1 MSSEEKESKE
11 NAQGLL
17 KKVTQMIEEPE
28 KQEPPMPQ
36 EPKKE
41 VPAKKK
47 TAVRERALITYLA
60 LLFGVAFI
68 LVLLSFVM
76 QQRDISQAHK
86 NTSNALSRAEQLQD
100 DNRDLAEKLQEV
112 EEELEDYQYD
122 NEELE
127 DTIAEMNKKLLDKDQ
142 EISNLKE
149 EIQKAAAKPQ
159 QTPDAYELLLQAQ
172 KALQEEKT
180 AEFRAAMDKLAAQK
194 DTLGTSGKAL
204 YEELLAAMPKEQ

>member
-1 MSSEEKESKE
+1 MSSEEKENKE
-11 NAQGLL
+11 LSHGLL

-28 KQEPPMPQ
+28 KQEEPKPQ
-36 EPKKE
+36 EQNRE
-41 VPAKKK
+41 VCAKKK
-47 TAVRERALITYLA
+47 TAVRERALITYLT

-112 EEELEDYQYD
+112 QAELEMVQNENEDLEEE
-122 NEELE
+122 
-127 DTIAEMNKKLLDKDQ
+127 IADMQTRLSDKDQ
-142 EISNLKE
+142 EISELKE
-149 EIQKAAAKPQ
+149 EIKNAGKNPT
-159 QTPDAYELLLQAQ
+159 QTPEAYELLLRAQ
-172 KALQEEKT
+172 RALEEEKT
-180 AEFRAAMDKLAAQK
+180 AEFRAAMEKLAAQK
-194 DTLGTSGKAL
+194 DALSANGKAL